1 MENKTQNGAISKI
14 VIDAKD
20 TILGRLASYAAKQ
33 ALLGKEVIIVNCN
46 DIAIAGNRDNILKEY
61 LIMRQKDGSNLRG
74 PFFPKVPEKIMKRT
88 IRGMLKYK
96 KGRGEQAFDKITC
109 YNKVPAELES
119 ATKVTIAKFSA
130 ENKNAKTMKLS
141 EVAKLI

>member
-1 MENKTQNGAISKI
+1 MEDKTQNKVLGKI
-14 VIDAKD
+14 IIDAKD

-33 ALLGKEVIIVNCN
+33 ALLGKEVTIVNCN
-46 DIAIAGNRDNILKEY
+46 DIAIAGNKENILREY
-61 LIMRQKDGSNLRG
+61 LIMRQKDGSNLKG

-96 KGRGEQAFDKITC
+96 KGRGEQAFDKIRC

-119 ATKVTIAKFSA
+119 ATKITLAKFSS

-141 EVAKLI
+141 EVARLI

>member
-1 MENKTQNGAISKI
+1 MEKVAHKMI
-14 VIDAKD
+14 IDGTN

-33 ALLGKEVIIVNCN
+33 ALLGKEVAIVNCN
-46 DIAIAGNRDNILKEY
+46 DIVLAGNRDNILGEY
-61 LIMRQKDGSNLRG
+61 LIIRQKDGSNLKG
-74 PFFPKVPEKIMKRT
+74 PFLPKVPEKIMKRT

-96 KGRGEQAFDKITC
+96 KGRGEQAFDRIRC

-119 ATKVTIAKFSA
+119 AQKVTLTKFSA

-141 EVAKLI
+141 EVARLI